1 MKMFNTK
8 SIFLTGGTGS
18 FGHFFTNFLI
28 KNSKFK
34 KLTIFSRDEMKQ
46 WEMKNVIND
55 NRVNFIIGDVRDDER
70 LLYASKNSDL
80 IVHAA
85 ATKIVPTAEEFP
97 TECIK
102 TNVLGAINVIKAA
115 KRNKISKV
123 IALSTDKACNPINLY
138 GATKLTSDK
147 LFISSNEYTKGST
160 KFAVVRY
167 GNVINSRGSVIPF
180 FKSFHKNQ
188 KIPITNT
195 EMTRFMIT
203 LKDAIELVFLTY
215 QKMLGGEIFVK
226 KCPSIKVIDIAK
238 AINKNVK
245 FKIIGIRPGEKIH
258 EEMINVNDARNTYE
272 FKNYYKL
279 LPEIKNLK
287 ILDKMRKGGKKTKN
301 NFSYISNLNTNW
313 MEIKNLQKIIKDTN
327 EN

>member
-1 MKMFNTK
+1 MINLK

-18 FGHFFTNFLI
+18 FGTFFTNFLI

-34 KLTIFSRDEMKQ
+34 KLIIFSRDEMKQ
-46 WEMKNVIND
+46 WEMKNTVKD
-55 NRVNFIIGDVRDDER
+55 NRVKFIIGDVRDDER
-70 LLYASKNSDL
+70 VLYASKNCDL

-102 TNVLGAINVIKAA
+102 TNVLGAINVINAA
-115 KRNKISKV
+115 KKNKISKV

-147 LFISSNEYTKGST
+147 LFISSNEYNNNST

-188 KIPITNT
+188 KIPITHT

-203 LKDAIELVFLTY
+203 LKDAVELVFLTY
-215 QKMLGGEIFVK
+215 KNMFGGEIFVR
-226 KCPSIKVIDIAK
+226 KCPSIKLVDIAK
-238 AINKNVK
+238 AINKNAK

-258 EEMINVNDARNTYE
+258 EEMINLNDARNTFE
-272 FKNYYKL
+272 FKNYFKI
-279 LPEIKNLK
+279 LPELSKKNNYN
-287 ILDKMRKGGKKTKN
+287 KMKKLGKKVGKN
-301 NFSYISNLNTNW
+301 FRYSSDSNNKWLKSD
-313 MEIKNLQKIIKDTN
+313 ELRKIIKII
-327 EN
+327 